1 MNDLTI
7 YIPTYKRS
15 GKVSTIKYLG
25 KSAMHM
31 VNLVTRHDEAEAYK
45 AAYPGINVLPLPEST
60 TNLSQTRQW
69 IMDNCPTRFLMQ
81 LDDDL
86 DLHKRPDRKDYHL
99 RPLVE
104 DQFSEMLEEMRA
116 FMDQNEIVH
125 CAVSARE
132 GNNRNPEDWR
142 FNQRYMRAYIFDLD
156 VVRKFKYSEPCCGTE
171 DFHMALQLLTAG
183 YRSAVMFC
191 YAQGQ
196 GTSNAKGGLST
207 YRTIEYHNNAM
218 AKLQEAFPK
227 YVKLRNVKTKT
238 AWQGMERVD
247 ATVKWKE
254 AYKNSPK
261 IVGAE
266 CPPAERL
273 HP

>member
-7 YIPTYKRS
+7 YIPTYKRI
-15 GKVSTIKYLG
+15 GRISTLKYIG
-25 KSAMHM
+25 KSAMHL
-31 VNLVTRHDEAEAYK
+31 VNLVVRHDEFQPHQ
-45 AAYPGINVLPLPEST
+45 AAYPGVNVVALPESVS
-60 TNLSQTRQW
+60 NLSQTRQW
-69 IMDNCPTRFLMQ
+69 IIDNCPTRFCMQ

-86 DLHKRPDRKDYHL
+86 DFHKRLDRKDYHL

-104 DQFSEMLEEMRA
+104 DQFSEMLVEMRE
-116 FMDQNEIVH
+116 FMEQSDIVH

-156 VVRKFKYSEPCCGTE
+156 VVRKFKYSDPCCGTE
-171 DFHMALQLLTAG
+171 DFHMALQLITAG
-183 YRSAVMFC
+183 YKSAVMFC

-207 YRTIEYHNNAM
+207 YRTIEYHNNAINE
-218 AKLQEAFPK
+218 LQKAFPK
-227 YVKLRNVKTKT
+227 YVKLRKVKTKT

-247 ATVKWKE
+247 ATIKWKQ
-254 AYKNSPK
+254 AYKESPK
-261 IVGAE
+261 MIGASS
-266 CPPAERL
+266 PDADRL
-273 HP
+273 NP